1 MMQRLLA
8 AALFS
13 TLLVG
18 PGARAST
25 PDDAWVAKFVAR
37 IADPAIYDVK
47 PRTIQK
53 YFDGVLHLVE
63 LGHNKCPKW
72 FKATDD
78 WPTMKFTWFDFA
90 EAKTCDASPLGNIKI
105 DLVGDDAPEV
115 APMLEALGRR
125 LGKPTIER
133 VIAETNV
140 GETIWGTRTRGVG
153 VEYDA
158 GNPRGYTVWVFG
170 PGGTSG
176 RS

>member
-1 MMQRLLA
+1 MMKRLLA
-8 AALFS
+8 AALLA
-13 TLLVG
+13 TLVVA

-37 IADPAIYDVK
+37 IATPAVYEVK
-47 PRTIQK
+47 PRTVVG
-53 YFDGVLHLVE
+53 YFDGVLHLHA
-63 LGHNKCPKW
+63 LGDHSCPRS
-72 FKATDD
+72 FEATDK
-78 WPTMKFTWFDFA
+78 WPTLTFSWFSFA
-90 EAKTCDASPLGNIKI
+90 DTKTCDDSPLGNIKI
-105 DLVGDDAPEV
+105 DLTGEDAPKV
-115 APMLEALGRR
+115 AQMLEALGRR